1 MNSEQI
7 ELLEKSKTAIEILD
21 KILPELPEYG
31 NFHFAFYAK
40 EVLKW
45 TPTEIRE
52 IAILQPHIIDI
63 ALNHFRYINS
73 RPDNGYL
80 FLNDKG
86 REAKLKGGHFS
97 YLKYLD
103 EKKETETKRQDR
115 KDKSDEVDLLMKKW
129 TYKARYIPYIASL
142 LALTISIISYFKP
155 EKKQQDL
162 QPMQQKIQELQKR
175 VQEFDS
181 LYRVDT
187 LLKKG
192 N

>member
-7 ELLEKSKTAIEILD
+7 EIIEKSKNALEILD

-31 NFHFAFYAK
+31 NFHFALYAK

-63 ALNHFRYINS
+63 ALNHFQYINS

-103 EKKETETKRQDR
+103 DKKKVETERLER
-115 KDKSDEVDLLMKKW
+115 KDKADKLDLLMKEWQVRTKK
-129 TYKARYIPYIASL
+129 TSIYIIRFG
-142 LALTISIISYFKP
+142 ISWDNYFY
-155 EKKQQDL
+155 
-162 QPMQQKIQELQKR
+162 
-175 VQEFDS
+175 F
-181 LYRVDT
+181 
-187 LLKKG
+187 
-192 N
+192 NCF